1 MPGHPTTSNRAHSRM
16 LAASVQRGAADPA
29 IRPAVL
35 AASALLANRQKQAIT
50 QRDQEVGFREDLDS
64 FSRREKEGSSASAAV
79 APHIRGRFVPEPVQ
93 QSLLTGIADIAS
105 EFSLP
110 LKRGLGEVVVPGQ
123 R

>member
-1 MPGHPTTSNRAHSRM
+1 M
-16 LAASVQRGAADPA
+16 LAASVQRSAADPA

-50 QRDQEVGFREDLDS
+50 QRDQEVGLREDLDS
-64 FSRREKEGSSASAAV
+64 FSRREKEGSSSSAAL
-79 APHIRGRFVPEPVQ
+79 APHICGCLVPEHAQ
-93 QSLLTGIADIAS
+93 QSLLTGTADIAS
-105 EFSLP
+105 ELSLP